1 MQAQGQEN
9 SVVGIIFDCGLGD
22 SIDEALAL
30 ALLYGL
36 DGKNEARVISLSVS
50 KPNLKAAALCEA
62 IARFYGGAPSGA
74 FGAVGRTLPVG
85 LADEGKSPEDTP
97 MLTVPLSKL
106 NDAGAP
112 LYNHGIEKLTDTA
125 EVRALIRN
133 ALTQQ
138 PDQSSV
144 VVLTGPATNL
154 ARTLTLPG
162 VKDLIA
168 RKARFLSVVG
178 GAYPA
183 NSDRPPQFN
192 IKADIAAAR
201 KLFAEWPT
209 PVVATGDEI
218 GASLLFPASCIEKD
232 FAWSPAHPV
241 VDTYRAYKPMPY
253 DAPTSA
259 MAALLYAVRPQE
271 GFFKLSE
278 PGTISVHDDG
288 RTKFA
293 PSPEGKHRYLILD
306 PEQKERV
313 IKTYTEIASA
323 KPAPRQPRFRRQQQQ
338 QQQQQQ
344 APPKPPTAKPP
355 QSGA

>member
-1 MQAQGQEN
+1 MQTQGQGKPP
-9 SVVGIIFDCGLGD
+9 VGIIFDCGLGA

-36 DGKNEARVISLSVS
+36 EGKNEARVIALSVS

-62 IARFYGGAPSGA
+62 VARFSGGASSGA
-74 FGAVGRTLPVG
+74 AGAVGSTLPVG

-138 PDQSSV
+138 PDQSCV

-154 ARTLTLPG
+154 ARTLHLPG

-168 RKARFLSVVG
+168 RKARFLSIVG
-178 GAYPA
+178 GAYPEG
-183 NSDRPPQFN
+183 PPQFN
-192 IKADIAAAR
+192 IKADAAAAR

-209 PVVATGDEI
+209 PIVATGEI
-218 GASLLFPASCIEKD
+218 GRASC
-232 FAWSPAHPV
+232 
-241 VDTYRAYKPMPY
+241 R
-253 DAPTSA
+253 
-259 MAALLYAVRPQE
+259 
-271 GFFKLSE
+271 
-278 PGTISVHDDG
+278 
-288 RTKFA
+288 
-293 PSPEGKHRYLILD
+293 
-306 PEQKERV
+306 ERV
-313 IKTYTEIASA
+313 
-323 KPAPRQPRFRRQQQQ
+323 
-338 QQQQQQ
+338 
-344 APPKPPTAKPP
+344 
-355 QSGA
+355 

>member
-1 MQAQGQEN
+1 MQTQGQEK
-9 SVVGIIFDCGLGD
+9 SPVGIIFDCGLGA

-36 DGKNEARVISLSVS
+36 EGKNETRIISLSVS
-50 KPNLKAAALCEA
+50 KPNLKAAAFCEA
-62 IARFYGGAPSGA
+62 IARFYGGASSGA
-74 FGAVGRTLPVG
+74 FGAFGRTMPVG

-97 MLTVPLSKL
+97 MLTVPLSRR
-106 NDAGAP
+106 NGEGAP
-112 LYNHGIEKLTDTA
+112 LYNHGIEKITDTA

-138 PDQSSV
+138 PDQSCV

-154 ARTLTLPG
+154 ARTLHLPG

-183 NSDRPPQFN
+183 NPEGPPQFN
-192 IKADIAAAR
+192 IKADVAAAR

-209 PVVATGDEI
+209 PIVASGDEI
-218 GASLLFPASCIEKD
+218 GASLLFPASSIEKD

-241 VDTYRAYKPMPY
+241 VDAYRAYKPMPY
-253 DAPTSA
+253 DAPASA

-271 GFFKLSE
+271 SYFKLSE
-278 PGTISVHDDG
+278 PGAISVHDDG
-288 RTKFA
+288 RVKFTQ
-293 PSPEGKHRYLILD
+293 SPEGKHRYLILD

-313 IKTYTEIASA
+313 IKTYIEIASA
-323 KPAPRQPRFRRQQQQ
+323 KPAPRQPRRRQQQQ